1 MIKRQTSIKI
11 DEATGWRTP
20 VMFLM
25 IIVAANGFTFSTWNV
40 LLNNFAIERIHFTG
54 AEIGWLQ
61 SIREV
66 PGLLAFTAVGFLY
79 LFREQ
84 TFAIVSLLL
93 LGAGTA
99 ATGFFPSEY
108 GFFTTTILMSFG
120 FHYYETMNQS
130 LSLQWLPKKT
140 APKTMGKILAAG
152 SISTISA
159 FAMIYLTWWIL
170 ELEFKYI
177 YIIGGSLSISVAI
190 FLWFAFPHFQEKTI
204 QRKTL
209 VLRSRY
215 WLFYALTFM
224 AGARR
229 QIFVVF
235 AGFLMVEKFGFTV
248 TQITTMFLA
257 NALFNIFF
265 APKIGG
271 LIAKWGERRALTLE
285 YIGLIGVFVSY
296 AYVENSTIAGGLYIL
311 DHAFFAMA
319 IAIKTYFQ
327 KIGDPADMAPTAG
340 VAFSINHIA
349 AVFLPVVFGI
359 IWLQSN
365 AAVFLIGAGMAF
377 ISLCLSFLIPNDP
390 HAGNETILSNKQ
402 NSLHTHAAPA

>member
-1 MIKRQTSIKI
+1 
-11 DEATGWRTP
+11 
-20 VMFLM
+20 MFLM
-25 IIVAANGFTFSTWNV
+25 IIVAANGFTFATWGA
-40 LLNNFAIERIHFTG
+40 LLNNFAIEKTHFTG

-61 SIREV
+61 SIREI

-79 LFREQ
+79 FFREQ
-84 TFAIVSLLL
+84 TFAIISIVL
-93 LGAGTA
+93 LGLGTA
-99 ATGFFPSEY
+99 ATGYFPTEY
-108 GFFTTTILMSFG
+108 GFFTTTLLMSVG

-140 APKTMGKILAAG
+140 APQTMGKILAAG
-152 SISTISA
+152 SIATLSA
-159 FAMIYLTWWIL
+159 FGMIYLTWWVFGFD
-170 ELEFKYI
+170 FKYI
-177 YIIGGSLSISVAI
+177 YLIAGGVSIIIAT
-190 FLWFAFPHFQEKTI
+190 FLWFAFPHFQEKTP
-204 QRKTL
+204 QRKAL

-257 NALFNIFF
+257 NALFNIYF
-265 APKIGG
+265 APKIGS

-349 AVFLPVVFGI
+349 AVFIPVVFGL
-359 IWLQSN
+359 IWLQSQ
-365 AAVFLIGAGMAF
+365 AAVFLIGASFAF

-390 HAGNETILSNKQ
+390 RAGNETLLSNRKTKH
-402 NSLHTHAAPA
+402 SATPATA

>member
-1 MIKRQTSIKI
+1 MIKRQTSIAI
-11 DEATGWRTP
+11 ENATGWRTP

-25 IIVAANGFTFSTWNV
+25 IIVAANGFTFATWGA
-40 LLNNFAIERIHFTG
+40 LLNNFAIEKTNFSG
-54 AEIGWLQ
+54 AEIGLLQ

-66 PGLLAFTAVGFLY
+66 PGLLAFTAIGFLY
-79 LFREQ
+79 IFREQ

-93 LGAGTA
+93 LGLGTA
-99 ATGFFPSEY
+99 LTGFFPTEY
-108 GFFTTTILMSFG
+108 GFYATTLIMSVG

-140 APKTMGKILAAG
+140 APKTMGKILAVG
-152 SISTISA
+152 SGSTLTA
-159 FAMIYLTWWIL
+159 FAMIYLTWWVL
-170 ELEFKYI
+170 ALDYKYI
-177 YIIGGSLSISVAI
+177 YIIGGLFSICIAI
-190 FLWFAFPHFQEKTI
+190 FLWFSFPHFQEKTT

-209 VLRSRY
+209 VLRPRY

-257 NALFNIFF
+257 NALFNMYF
-265 APKIGG
+265 APKIGH

-296 AYVENSTIAGGLYIL
+296 AFVENSTIAGGLYIL

-327 KIGDPADMAPTAG
+327 KIGDPQDMAPTAG

-349 AVFLPVVFGI
+349 AVFIPVVFGY
-359 IWLQSN
+359 IWLQSH
-365 AAVFLIGAGMAF
+365 AAVFLIGASFAF
-377 ISLCLSFLIPNDP
+377 ISLCLSLLIPNDP
-390 HAGNETILSNKQ
+390 HAGNETILSNQKSDQ
-402 NSLHTHAAPA
+402 ATHAATA